1 MTYRKR
7 KFEIVRKFMNPE
19 LIKDMRIVFAKDRN
33 SRKEDK
39 EREIRLGQNL
49 VALFEDLGPVFIKF
63 GQILSTRRD
72 IFSDNIINELE
83 KLQDDVK
90 EEDFS
95 YIKETIE
102 EEFARGI
109 EDIFVEFDM
118 KALATG
124 SIAQTHLA
132 YIRDDDSVKKVV
144 VKVRRKD
151 IEKRVSGDLTIIRD
165 LYRKYQ
171 NKLNFIESFDLGEVL
186 EEFGK
191 TLRK

>member
-7 KFEIVRKFMNPE
+7 KFEIVKKFMNPE
-19 LIKDMRIVFAKDRN
+19 LIRDMRLVFAKDRN
-33 SRKEDK
+33 NRKEDK

-49 VALFEDLGPVFIKF
+49 VVLFEDLGPVFIKF

-102 EEFARGI
+102 EEFAKDI
-109 EDIFVEFDM
+109 EDIFVEFDR
-118 KALATG
+118 KVLATG

-132 YIRDDDSVKKVV
+132 YIRNDDSVKKVV
-144 VKVRRKD
+144 VKVRRK
-151 IEKRVSGDLTIIRD
+151 I
-165 LYRKYQ
+165 
-171 NKLNFIESFDLGEVL
+171 
-186 EEFGK
+186 
-191 TLRK
+191 